1 MADIDK
7 LLQLSLFIDDITD
20 IVREL
25 MKDDKV
31 SLKDLLN
38 KNLYSETLDLV
49 KWKGFF
55 EQNFA
60 EMKEEA
66 KDLSAQETI
75 QLYSALM
82 GSVEK
87 LYTELKKAHHQEG

>member
-7 LLQLSLFIDDITD
+7 LLQLSSFIDDLTD
-20 IVREL
+20 VLKEL
-25 MKDDKV
+25 LKDDKI

-38 KNLYSETLDLV
+38 KSLYSEVIDLY
-49 KWKGFF
+49 KWKDFF
-55 EQNFA
+55 SSNFA
-60 EMKEEA
+60 EMKDEA

-82 GSVEK
+82 SSVEK
-87 LYTELKKAHHQEG
+87 LYHELKDHHQD

>member
-20 IVREL
+20 VLREL
-25 MKDDKV
+25 LKDDKV

-38 KNLYSETLDLV
+38 KNLYSEALDLV

-55 EQNFA
+55 ETNFA

-75 QLYSALM
+75 QLYSTLM

-87 LYTELKKAHHQEG
+87 LYTELKTHHQE

>member
-7 LLQLSLFIDDITD
+7 LIQMSDFIDDITD
-20 IVREL
+20 VLREL
-25 MKDDKV
+25 LKDDKI

-38 KNLYSETLDLV
+38 KELYSEALDLV
-49 KWKGFF
+49 RWKTFF
-55 EQNFA
+55 EDHFS

-82 GSVEK
+82 GSIEK
-87 LYTELKKAHHQEG
+87 LYHELKDHQS